1 VGEPIEDGDPLYTIH
16 AETPSTLTE
25 AEALA
30 DRLEPVR
37 VRSKA
42 DALVERR

>member
-1 VGEPIEDGDPLYTIH
+1 MANPVEADDPLYTIY
-16 AETPSTLTE
+16 AEQSSKLDETQT
-25 AEALA
+25 LA